1 MHVIGPDARWMSTS
15 DGERRDL
22 ARYGPAR
29 RLLDRLVEHRLTH
42 PGVAISA
49 AELID
54 VGWPNEK
61 MRHTAAL
68 LRVYSAIRRLRRLG
82 LDRVLLTHD
91 DGYLLDPEAEIV
103 RAETRRAA

>member
-1 MHVIGPDARWMSTS
+1 MQIIGPDARWMITS

-29 RLLDRLVEHRLTH
+29 RLLDRLVEHRLAE
-42 PGVAISA
+42 PGRAISA
-49 AELID
+49 DALID

-61 MRHTAAL
+61 MLHTAAL

-82 LDRVLLTHD
+82 LDGVLITRD
-91 DGYLLDPEAEIV
+91 DGYLLDPDAEIV
-103 RAETRRAA
+103 RGETRRAA